1 MPQKKQLAKTDW
13 RVRVV
18 YVAAENDLRAVR
30 RVTGKKSDVSI
41 PDSCLVTA
49 VGIHSVD
56 FRKSES
62 VSRDAFA
69 FAKKQYRQIAAL
81 RVRRRKSGKQKRR

>member
-1 MPQKKQLAKTDW
+1 MPQKKQLAEADW

-18 YVAAENDLRAVR
+18 YVAAENNLRTVG
-30 RVTGKKSDVSI
+30 RVTRKESDFCIS
-41 PDSCLVTA
+41 DSCLVTA
-49 VGIHSVD
+49 VRIHSVD
-56 FRKSES
+56 FRKSKS

-81 RVRRRKSGKQKRR
+81 RVRRRQTGEQKRR